1 MALSIKVK
9 ETGPPFTT
17 TMTCGMNDKSAVW
30 QTLRLRVFYG
40 MKSRNL
46 TGKVHWYQFHV
57 VSWSI
62 LCSCYSCSHS
72 RQHPNRNNMFQKEN
86 IQNTFPAEM
95 HLQNV
100 FFFFFSGVKLCQAT
114 RSTRSLWLNGLFLG
128 VSFSKPQVLQR
139 IDWLTQWRFL
149 AKWDVQNTLTPHLRI
164 YHSSMVC
171 WCLSVYSIYI
181 SYLFGER
188 DDIHIFY
195 TINCCIQRMYPWL
208 ETQPLKFSSS
218 SPSYRNCDSVCLSS
232 LQSIPWRRPNK
243 QRHTRNST
251 FCCSCWSNSIPKCAD
266 LCLKSR

>member
-30 QTLRLRVFYG
+30 QKLRLRDITG
-40 MKSRNL
+40 WNPENL

-62 LCSCYSCSHS
+62 SCSCYSCSHS
-72 RQHPNRNNMFQKEN
+72 RQHPNRNNMFQKQN

-100 FFFFFSGVKLCQAT
+100 FFFFRESNSAKLHEAHVLSGWMGYSLASHSPNLRYYKGLTDSVEIFGEMGCSEHINT
-114 RSTRSLWLNGLFLG
+114 TSTNL
-128 VSFSKPQVLQR
+128 PQLYGMLMSIR
-139 IDWLTQWRFL
+139 IF
-149 AKWDVQNTLTPHLRI
+149 I
-164 YHSSMVC
+164 YI
-171 WCLSVYSIYI
+171 YIYI

-195 TINCCIQRMYPWL
+195 TVNCCIQRMYPWL

-243 QRHTRNST
+243 QRHTRKST
-251 FCCSCWSNSIPKCAD
+251 FAAHVGAIQSLNVLIFV
-266 LCLKSR
+266 